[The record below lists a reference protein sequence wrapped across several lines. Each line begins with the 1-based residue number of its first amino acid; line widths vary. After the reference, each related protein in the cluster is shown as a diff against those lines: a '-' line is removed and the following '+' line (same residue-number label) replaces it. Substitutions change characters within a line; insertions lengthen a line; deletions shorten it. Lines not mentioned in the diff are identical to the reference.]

1 MKNNV
6 KKELPSREE
15 KRTILEKL
23 KLLFINPAE
32 FFRSYDDKSWI
43 RVLALVGIITTVLTF
58 IQHFF
63 INQPLEI
70 EQEYAE
76 AAIEATPTLSGAVSV
91 ALILILTAFT
101 IIFINTIQY
110 YILIRVLGSNI
121 KFAMI
126 TAVYSTAFA
135 VKMVGDSIISFIKL
149 IPINW
154 PELNFDP
161 YLSAVVD
168 QLNIFNLISLVL
180 MFFGIKVFSK
190 LSNKRI
196 ILVVVLM
203 VITKILYNFGLISL
217 SQAIG

>member
-135 VKMVGDSIISFIKL
+135 VKMAGDSIISFIKL

>member
-6 KKELPSREE
+6 NKDVPPQET
-15 KRTILEKL
+15 KRAVLEKI

-32 FFRSYDDKSWI
+32 FFRSYDDKSWV
-43 RVLALVGIITTVLTF
+43 RTLTLVGIITMVLTF
-58 IQHFF
+58 IEHFF

-70 EQEYAE
+70 EQEYAN
-76 AAIEATPTLSGAVSV
+76 AGIVATPTLSGAIIVTLV
-91 ALILILTAFT
+91 LILTAFT

-110 YILIRVLGSNI
+110 YILIRILGSNI

-135 VKMVGDSIISFIKL
+135 VTMVGDSIVSFIKM
-149 IPINW
+149 IPVNW
-154 PELNFDP
+154 PEFNLDP
-161 YLSAVVD
+161 YLSAVLD
-168 QLNIFNLISLVL
+168 QLNLFNLFSLVL

-203 VITKILYNFGLISL
+203 VISKVLYNFGLISL